1 MVAHLPFPLVVTP
14 VATPA
19 LVKRLGPLKRPRD
32 LLRLPLISPTD
43 PAWRIWF
50 EAAGL
55 SDTGRLSYEGPSFGV
70 QHLEGKAALAG
81 QGVAMLTPS
90 FFAAELKSGALVRLF
105 DITADSGES
114 YWFAYPK
121 ARANTAKLRA
131 FRTWL
136 LAEAA
141 VEQMPSA

>member
-1 MVAHLPFPLVVTP
+1 M
-14 VATPA
+14 
-19 LVKRLGPLKRPRD
+19 KRPRD

-55 SDTGRLSYEGPSFGV
+55 ADAGRFPYEGPSFGV

-81 QGVAMLTPS
+81 QGVAMVTPT
-90 FFAAELKSGALVRLF
+90 FFEAELKSGQLVRLF

-121 ARANTAKLRA
+121 TRANTAKLRA

-141 VEQMPSA
+141 KEQTLTA